1 MKVDHFPYFNFP
13 CPLGGHRPNTPRAKL
28 GPSGG
33 DQVRLWEGVGDALSR
48 CHALSHSHIGE
59 SLSLVY

>member
-1 MKVDHFPYFNFP
+1 MKVDHL
-13 CPLGGHRPNTPRAKL
+13 PLTSSAPWAPPPGVTHTPLAKL

-48 CHALSHSHIGE
+48 CHALRSHTLTRE
-59 SLSLVY
+59 NLV